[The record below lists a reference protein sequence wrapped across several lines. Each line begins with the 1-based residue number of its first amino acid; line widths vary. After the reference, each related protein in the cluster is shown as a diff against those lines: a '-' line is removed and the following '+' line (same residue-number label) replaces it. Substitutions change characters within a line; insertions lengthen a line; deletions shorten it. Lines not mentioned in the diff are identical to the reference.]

1 MSFQKLTIEKWL
13 NQSFFEGILVKLQ
26 ELKLIGYELSPEFET
41 ARQEAIREIEDL
53 LGWLLGI
60 TDGELAKDSEAFEL
74 LTKAAAVAEFLA
86 DAELLERI
94 GNLQEIYE

>member
-1 MSFQKLTIEKWL
+1 MSFQKSKIEERL
-13 NQSFFEGILVKLQ
+13 NQKSFEQILVGLR
-26 ELKLIGYELSPEFET
+26 ELKQFGKDSLPEFET
-41 ARQEAIREIEDL
+41 ARQEATREIENL

-74 LTKAAAVAEFLA
+74 LAKAAAVAEFLA
-86 DAELLERI
+86 DVELLERI